1 MRAQKR
7 RLSDLELRCQAYEEL
22 FDILRSQPENASTQI
37 LQRIRAGAD
46 VSAVVKA
53 IRDSDLLIHLALNPE
68 YRCRYEFPYRDEMPP
83 FLGNRENPYLQSNL
97 YEKLRTLSPH
107 RILTKESMRDIENE
121 SERMYFMPYHAA
133 EIVDPRISAVDAPYW
148 TTVSSDNTMLRVL
161 LGTYFVTEYQ
171 FHPYFDKD
179 LFLEDMVNG
188 RTRFCSA
195 LLVNAILAAAWHG
208 YRPTTDRAAHWMP
221 ENIGYRF
228 FAEARRLLDLERA
241 NATITTIQAAAI
253 LSLTCTVNGVDDLG
267 WPYLQMSLAMAKTL
281 NLFSYTPE
289 SDQEWQRAAA
299 ITAWGL
305 FNWQAFAAYHNFQP
319 PYLPEPPAHPLPGLV
334 HESGNDDEILLNYP
348 FAKQPASAFH
358 SAAFRA
364 MSRFCM
370 MMNDVGKQS
379 WASPRGYS
387 GMTYAVASGLK
398 LRLLECMHFHVVI
411 ISMFEPFIG
420 TDMPPGEASAETI
433 VAESKAC
440 FETLIRIYYLRH
452 GFESYDPSL
461 FQFLPLLAYSALE
474 DMRRAE
480 GDSRLYES
488 VRSTLVLCARGLRDQ
503 GRCYFASEATLRL
516 LLESVGPEDAG
527 LLKEFTEIEQDDGRL
542 RHMAREIRS
551 EWPIGAFSIPREGNY
566 RTLGNFI
573 RTWEANRS
581 ASGSVSS

>member
-1 MRAQKR
+1 MSEEEEHALVSGLSALVSGLARKR

-22 FDILRSQPENASTQI
+22 FDILRSQPENTSTQI

-53 IRDSDLLIHLALNPE
+53 IRDSDLLIHLALNLE

-83 FLGNRENPYLQSNL
+83 LLGNWENPYLQSNL

-107 RILTKESMRDIENE
+107 RTLTKESMRDIENE

-133 EIVDPRISAVDAPYW
+133 EIVDPRISAVDASYW
-148 TTVSSDNTMLRVL
+148 TTVNRDNTLLRVL
-161 LGTYFVTEYQ
+161 LGTYFVSEYR

-221 ENIGYRF
+221 ENTGYRF
-228 FAEARRLLDLERA
+228 FAEARRLLDLERS

-253 LSLTCTVNGVDDLG
+253 IK
-267 WPYLQMSLAMAKTL
+267 MAKTL
-281 NLFSYTPE
+281 NLFCYTPE
-289 SDQEWQRAAA
+289 SDQDWQRAAA

-305 FNWQAFAAYHNFQP
+305 FNWQA
-319 PYLPEPPAHPLPGLV
+319 
-334 HESGNDDEILLNYP
+334 
-348 FAKQPASAFH
+348 
-358 SAAFRA
+358 
-364 MSRFCM
+364 
-370 MMNDVGKQS
+370 
-379 WASPRGYS
+379 
-387 GMTYAVASGLK
+387 
-398 LRLLECMHFHVVI
+398 MHFHVVI
-411 ISMFEPFIG
+411 ICMFEPFIG
-420 TDMPPGEASAETI
+420 TDTPPGEASAEAI

-440 FETLIRIYYLRH
+440 FETLIRLYYPRH

-480 GDSRLYES
+480 GDPQLYES

-503 GRCYFASEATLRL
+503 GRCYFASEAELRL

-527 LLKEFTEIEQDDGRL
+527 LLKEYIDIEQDEGHL

-551 EWPIGAFSIPREGNY
+551 EWPIGAFSIPRDGNY

-573 RTWEANRS
+573 RTWEANQS
-581 ASGSVSS
+581 ASRSFSS

>member
-1 MRAQKR
+1 
-7 RLSDLELRCQAYEEL
+7 
-22 FDILRSQPENASTQI
+22 
-37 LQRIRAGAD
+37 
-46 VSAVVKA
+46 
-53 IRDSDLLIHLALNPE
+53 
-68 YRCRYEFPYRDEMPP
+68 MPP
-83 FLGNRENPYLQSNL
+83 FLGNRENPYLQSSL
-97 YEKLRTLSPH
+97 YEKLQTLSPH
-107 RILTKESMRDIENE
+107 QILRKESMRDIENE

-133 EIVDPRISAVDAPYW
+133 EIVDPRISVVDASYW
-148 TTVSSDNTMLRVL
+148 TTVNSDNTMLRVL
-161 LGTYFVTEYQ
+161 LGTYFVSEYQ

-208 YRPTTDRAAHWMP
+208 YRPTTDRAVHWMP
-221 ENIGYRF
+221 ESIGYRF

-253 LSLTCTVNGVDDLG
+253 MCLTCTINGVDNIG
-267 WPYLQMSLAMAKTL
+267 WPYLQMSLEMAKTL
-281 NLFSYTPE
+281 NLFSHTPE

-305 FNWQAFAAYHNFQP
+305 FNWQA
-319 PYLPEPPAHPLPGLV
+319 
-334 HESGNDDEILLNYP
+334 
-348 FAKQPASAFH
+348 
-358 SAAFRA
+358 
-364 MSRFCM
+364 
-370 MMNDVGKQS
+370 
-379 WASPRGYS
+379 
-387 GMTYAVASGLK
+387 
-398 LRLLECMHFHVVI
+398 MHFHVVI

-420 TDMPPGEASAETI
+420 TDIPPGEASAEAI

-461 FQFLPLLAYSALE
+461 FQFLLLLAYSALE
-474 DMRRAE
+474 DMRRVE
-480 GDSRLYES
+480 GDSQLYEL

-527 LLKEFTEIEQDDGRL
+527 LLKEFTEIEQDDGCL

-551 EWPIGAFSIPREGNY
+551 EWPIGAFSIPRDGNY

-581 ASGSVSS
+581 ASGSLSS